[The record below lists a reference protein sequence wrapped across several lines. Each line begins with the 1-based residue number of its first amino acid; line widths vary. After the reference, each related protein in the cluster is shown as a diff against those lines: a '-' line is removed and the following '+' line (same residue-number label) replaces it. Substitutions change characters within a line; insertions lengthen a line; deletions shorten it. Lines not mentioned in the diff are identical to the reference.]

1 MDVMLASIH
10 YTAECEDLA
19 PPAFALSIGI
29 TGMFLNARFM

>member
-10 YTAECEDLA
+10 YTAECEDLT
-19 PPAFALSIGI
+19 PPAFTLSIGI